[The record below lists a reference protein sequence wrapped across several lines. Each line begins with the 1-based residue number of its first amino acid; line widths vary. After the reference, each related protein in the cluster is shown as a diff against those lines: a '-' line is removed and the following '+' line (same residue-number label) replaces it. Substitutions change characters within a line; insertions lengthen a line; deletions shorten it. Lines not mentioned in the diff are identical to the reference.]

1 MKWIKL
7 IGWIGVLS
15 MTIALFNGFANGDFF
30 KDGSLL
36 LENPWGIVSMV
47 DLYVGF
53 LLFSVWI
60 AYREKRLLTSAV
72 WIFFMMILGFFT
84 GAIYMLYAAYSS
96 KGSMQ
101 RFWMGKDFPS

>member
-15 MTIALFNGFANGDFF
+15 MTIALFNGFAYGDFF

-47 DLYVGF
+47 Y
-53 LLFSVWI
+53 
-60 AYREKRLLTSAV
+60 
-72 WIFFMMILGFFT
+72 
-84 GAIYMLYAAYSS
+84 
-96 KGSMQ
+96 
-101 RFWMGKDFPS
+101 